1 MAKYEERWM
10 DLCAQAAVEQD
21 PEKLMQL
28 IEEITRLL
36 EEREERV
43 RRRHANKQ
51 E

>member
-21 PEKLMQL
+21 PEKLIQL

-36 EEREERV
+36 EERETRV
-43 RRRHANKQ
+43 RRQHDKGKT
-51 E
+51 